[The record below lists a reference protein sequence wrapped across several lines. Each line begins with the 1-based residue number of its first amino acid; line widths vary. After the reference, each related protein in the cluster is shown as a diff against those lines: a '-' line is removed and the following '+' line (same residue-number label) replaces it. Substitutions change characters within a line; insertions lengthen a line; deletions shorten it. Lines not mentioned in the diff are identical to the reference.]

1 MKAPVLLIRTN
12 SRPHLVFRQTRKDY
26 ITAKYTEK
34 RFARQLCADDASR
47 LQVLYEAVR
56 NRDILSLIQ
65 VYAEGVDLMEASPQP
80 NEHVRQICS
89 VREVSEPAVWRTNLP
104 KITEFICETNSV

>member
-1 MKAPVLLIRTN
+1 MFVL
-12 SRPHLVFRQTRKDY
+12 SRRQMRKDY

-34 RFARQLCADDASR
+34 RFTQRLCTDAASR

-80 NEHVRQICS
+80 NEHVRLHPSQPNHS
-89 VREVSEPAVWRTNLP
+89 LTQSPPA
-104 KITEFICETNSV
+104 

>member
-1 MKAPVLLIRTN
+1 MIKLRLSLV
-12 SRPHLVFRQTRKDY
+12 SRQMRKDY

-34 RFARQLCADDASR
+34 RFARRRCADAASR

-65 VYAEGVDLMEASPQP
+65 VYAEGVDLMEAIPQP
-80 NEHVRQICS
+80 NEHVRPQ
-89 VREVSEPAVWRTNLP
+89 
-104 KITEFICETNSV
+104 

>member
-1 MKAPVLLIRTN
+1 MTAGVAQSGSDVTSLLLF
-12 SRPHLVFRQTRKDY
+12 SRQMRKDY

-34 RFARQLCADDASR
+34 RFAKRLSADAASR
-47 LQVLYEAVR
+47 LQRLYEAVR

-80 NEHVRQICS
+80 SEHVRLH
-89 VREVSEPAVWRTNLP
+89 ALL
-104 KITEFICETNSV
+104 